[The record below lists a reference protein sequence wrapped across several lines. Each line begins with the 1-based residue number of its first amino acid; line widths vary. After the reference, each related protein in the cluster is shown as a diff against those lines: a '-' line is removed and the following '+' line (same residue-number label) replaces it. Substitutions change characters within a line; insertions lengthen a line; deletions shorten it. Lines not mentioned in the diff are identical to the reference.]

1 MLGKYNR
8 IYGNFF
14 NGGIVMTFASMPKEE
29 LRAVHAELL
38 SKYNEFKSKGL
49 KLDMSRGKP
58 CTEQLNLSM
67 DMLNITDVK
76 AENGLECRNYGIL
89 DGIPECKAI
98 FSQMLEVEDKNVIVM
113 GNSSLNV
120 MFDFIAQCMIH
131 GAGDEPWLKQ
141 GKIKFL
147 CPVPGYDRHFGI
159 CEYFG
164 IEMINVPLTA
174 EGPDMELVEEL
185 VKDSSVKGM
194 FCVPKYSNPDGRTYS
209 DDTVRRIAALK
220 PAAKD
225 FRIIWDNAYIVHDLR
240 ENADTLLNIFPEC
253 EKNSTEDMI
262 IEVVSTSKV
271 TFSGAG
277 IAALAA
283 SDKNV
288 AMIKNRMKTQTIGY
302 DKINQL
308 RHAKFLKDM
317 DGVKAHM
324 KKHAEIIAPKFDVV
338 LKSFESE
345 LSGKGIAQ
353 WTNPNGGYFIS
364 LNVLEGCAKR
374 TVELCKEAGVVL
386 TPAGAT
392 YPYGKDPKDSNIR
405 IAPTFPPVEELE
417 IAVDLLCTCIQLAAA
432 EKLLKK

>member
-1 MLGKYNR
+1 
-8 IYGNFF
+8 
-14 NGGIVMTFASMPKEE
+14 MTFASMSKEE
-29 LRAVHAELL
+29 LESTYSELL
-38 SKYNEFKSKGL
+38 SKYNAFKAKGL

-58 CTEQLNLSM
+58 CTEQLELSM

-164 IEMINVPLTA
+164 IEMINVPLNSD
-174 EGPDMELVEEL
+174 GPDMDLVEEL

-209 DDTVRRIAALK
+209 DDIVRRIAALK

-240 ENADTLLNIFPEC
+240 ENKDTLLNIFPEC

-308 RHAKFLKDM
+308 RHAKFLKNM
-317 DGVKAHM
+317 DGVRAHM
-324 KKHAEIIAPKFDVV
+324 KKHADIIAPKFDVV
-338 LKSFESE
+338 LKSFENE
-345 LSGKGIAQ
+345 LDGKGIAQ

-364 LNVLEGCAKR
+364 LNVLDGCAKR
-374 TVELCKEAGVVL
+374 TVALCKEAGVVL

-417 IAVDLLCTCIQLAAA
+417 LAVELLCTCVQLSAA